1 MNIMQSQGNCKENSG
16 VDPGEGLGCSHP
28 PLATKK
34 HENNQGKIE
43 TRKTDP
49 VSLGVR
55 MNTFS

>member
-1 MNIMQSQGNCKENSG
+1 MQSQGNVNYKVNSG
-16 VDPGEGLGCSHP
+16 VDQGEGLSCSQT

-49 VSLGVR
+49 VPLGVR
-55 MNTFS
+55 VNTFS